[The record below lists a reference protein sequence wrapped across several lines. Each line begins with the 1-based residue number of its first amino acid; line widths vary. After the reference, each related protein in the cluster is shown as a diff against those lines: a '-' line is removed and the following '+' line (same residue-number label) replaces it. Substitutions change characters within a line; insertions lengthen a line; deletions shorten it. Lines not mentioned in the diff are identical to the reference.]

1 MQLPDYNFLSAPL
14 WLVTLLHIL
23 TLTLHFAAMNFLVGG
38 IIVLLWGKFT
48 DRWEDPTVRTFVKYF
63 PTATAATV
71 TLGVAPLLFV
81 QLVYHRQVYAASI
94 VSGWFWLMITVV
106 LMISYYFLYGASLTE
121 KKDACT
127 GRKML
132 IALVGLIYI
141 SLVYSSVF
149 SMAERP
155 DMIKTLYAE
164 DQSGLSW
171 NNSIVEYALRWL
183 HMILGAITVGGFF
196 VGWIGRNNQQAYTVG
211 RKFFLMGWVL
221 AALVGTAYIF
231 TLGEHI
237 RPFMRSPGIIVLTIG
252 IILSAAAVHFFMK
265 KRFVGAA
272 ILIFSSLLL
281 MVTSRHYVRLVKLE
295 GTLDPTTIP
304 IRMQWSP
311 FLIFLVCF
319 VIALATVWYMIRLFR
334 AGKNPAT

>member
-48 DRWEDPTVRTFVKYF
+48 DRWEDPTVRTFIKYF

-121 KKDACT
+121 QKDGCT

-132 IALVGLIYI
+132 IALAGLTYLQDE
-141 SLVYSSVF
+141 SC
-149 SMAERP
+149 
-155 DMIKTLYAE
+155 
-164 DQSGLSW
+164 Q
-171 NNSIVEYALRWL
+171 VE
-183 HMILGAITVGGFF
+183 GF
-196 VGWIGRNNQQAYTVG
+196 
-211 RKFFLMGWVL
+211 
-221 AALVGTAYIF
+221 
-231 TLGEHI
+231 
-237 RPFMRSPGIIVLTIG
+237 
-252 IILSAAAVHFFMK
+252 
-265 KRFVGAA
+265 
-272 ILIFSSLLL
+272 
-281 MVTSRHYVRLVKLE
+281 
-295 GTLDPTTIP
+295 
-304 IRMQWSP
+304 
-311 FLIFLVCF
+311 
-319 VIALATVWYMIRLFR
+319 
-334 AGKNPAT
+334 